1 MKISSKLPISK
12 NLLGLY
18 LTHGLNAVSPIII
31 FPMVLSIMGSD
42 KYSTVIVGEAIMLV
56 AHAIS
61 LYGYEIN
68 GIQKLLRDEEKYFNL
83 IMSTRLILL
92 FLIFVVLL
100 LVQKIITVDI
110 VVLSFWL
117 LYSLAY
123 ILQNNYLFL
132 KNDDYFNL
140 FLRVIPGRI
149 LALLMVF
156 LIIKKESPAYYVPM
170 IIGTS
175 YFLSS
180 LWVLRYILKKYNL
193 KFSGI
198 SISEFK
204 NCLRLNKN
212 IFVGSFSVLLL
223 KDLNVL
229 IIDHF
234 SSNSAVSI
242 YSVAEKITRFFQ
254 ALIRP
259 LNQLYFKKGVIILNK
274 FKKPGLKVLK
284 TIRILVYPQV
294 IFLSLLILIFAMFMK
309 SGLLSPYINI
319 DLTQIID
326 LIKIMIPTTIIGILN
341 YMLGNLGLNHLNH
354 ERYYSIII
362 ILTGLIS
369 IVLTSF
375 LTLSKQET
383 GTALGFF
390 YSELILLLLILPA
403 YLRRIR

>member
-1 MKISSKLPISK
+1 MNIIAKLPISK

-18 LTHGLNAVSPIII
+18 LAHGLNAVSPIII
-31 FPMVLSIMGSD
+31 FPMVLSIMGPD

-56 AHAIS
+56 THAIS
-61 LYGYEIN
+61 LYGFEIN

-92 FLIFVVLL
+92 SLIFLVLL
-100 LVQKIITVDI
+100 LVQKIIAVDI

-132 KNDDYFNL
+132 KKDDYFNL
-140 FLRVIPGRI
+140 FLRVFPGRI

-156 LIIKKESPAYYVPM
+156 LIVKKESPAYYVPM

-198 SISEFK
+198 SINEFK
-204 NCLRLNKN
+204 SCLRFNKN
-212 IFVGSFSVLLL
+212 IFIGSFSVLLL

-254 ALIRP
+254 ASVRP
-259 LNQLYFKKGVIILNK
+259 LNQLYFKKGVIILDK
-274 FKKPGLKVLK
+274 FKKPGIKVFK
-284 TIRILVYPQV
+284 KMRILVYPQI
-294 IFLSLLILIFAMFMK
+294 IFLSFLILIFATLMK
-309 SGLLSPYINI
+309 SSLLSPYINI
-319 DLTQIID
+319 DLTRIIG
-326 LIKIMIPTTIIGILN
+326 LLKFMIPTTVLGILN
-341 YMLGNLGLNHLNH
+341 YMFGNLGLNHLSH
-354 ERYYSIII
+354 EKYYSKII

-375 LTLSKQET
+375 LTSWKQET

-390 YSELILLLLILPA
+390 LSELILLFLILPA
-403 YLRRIR
+403 YLRIIR